1 MEKTW
6 HGEEEWVGEEVED
19 GQAHGRVEA
28 HSVTYHHGN
37 DQDGSTAEDLEEASD
52 GGLETHMFAQDFHGF
67 QDGGGLTRRTPMVL
81 DTDTRIRIRM
91 PILVI
96 REVHTHIMD
105 MVTAMVIH
113 TTLIQRTRRILV
125 IQPIHGIGEGGE
137 KYGSSAAK
145 N

>member
-1 MEKTW
+1 M
-6 HGEEEWVGEEVED
+6 
-19 GQAHGRVEA
+19 
-28 HSVTYHHGN
+28 
-37 DQDGSTAEDLEEASD
+37 EEASD
-52 GGLETHMFAQDFHGF
+52 GGVETLTCVQGSHGF

-81 DTDTRIRIRM
+81 ATDTRIRIRM

-96 REVHTHIMD
+96 REVYTRIMD
-105 MVTAMVIH
+105 MVMVTAMVIH

>member
-1 MEKTW
+1 M
-6 HGEEEWVGEEVED
+6 
-19 GQAHGRVEA
+19 
-28 HSVTYHHGN
+28 
-37 DQDGSTAEDLEEASD
+37 EEASD
-52 GGLETHMFAQDFHGF
+52 GGVETLTCVQGSHGF

-96 REVHTHIMD
+96 REVYTHIMD
-105 MVTAMVIH
+105 MVTVTPII
-113 TTLIQRTRRILV
+113 LIQRTRRILV

>member
-1 MEKTW
+1 MCIR
-6 HGEEEWVGEEVED
+6 D
-19 GQAHGRVEA
+19 RVEVPSA
-28 HSVTYHHGN
+28 TYHHGR
-37 DQDGSTAEDLEEASD
+37 DQVGYTAEELEEASD
-52 GGLETHMFAQDFHGF
+52 GGVETLTCVQGSHGF
-67 QDGGGLTRRTPMVL
+67 QDGGGLTRRIPMVL

-96 REVHTHIMD
+96 REVHTRIMD

-137 KYGSSAAK
+137 K
-145 N
+145 